1 MGWPWENQQ
10 ERKQHYNPP
19 GRWKFMVSYKQAEAK
34 EEALKLAYEL
44 TGEKSDVWL
53 DVHMEDQSVEA
64 MKEAVRNSDI
74 FLCILTPA
82 YSESEFC
89 LDELKW
95 ARQFEKRI
103 VSCYPSKFNV
113 GEMPD

>member
-1 MGWPWENQQ
+1 
-10 ERKQHYNPP
+10 
-19 GRWKFMVSYKQAEAK
+19 MVSYKQAEAK